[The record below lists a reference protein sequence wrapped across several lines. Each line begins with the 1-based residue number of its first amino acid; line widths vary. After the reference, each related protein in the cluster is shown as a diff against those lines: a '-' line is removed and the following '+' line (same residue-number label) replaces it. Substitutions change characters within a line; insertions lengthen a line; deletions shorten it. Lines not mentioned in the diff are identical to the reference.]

1 MKELIFNNHSIKIQK
16 YFRGYRIRNIF
27 YRGNNSKRYPSC
39 PFITISKFVPIRTS
53 IIKSKIIKEYEKDL
67 FINFNLNK
75 ERFKVISPKRKDN
88 NYNNRSNNKSRKNNK
103 NTSNTNENKISYKK
117 GIKNKKVI
125 TTMKNKKSRTKKDYL
140 KETYDNHL
148 RLVDGNTVQRYP
160 DGSYAV
166 INNETGQYT
175 LFDKDKNVQREFN
188 KKCFV
193 QPIYYK
199 FIFK

>member
-1 MKELIFNNHSIKIQK
+1 FNNHSIKIQK

-53 IIKSKIIKEYEKDL
+53 IIKSKIIKEDEKDL

-125 TTMKNKKSRTKKDYL
+125 TTMKKNKKSRTKKYYL
-140 KETYDNHL
+140 KETCDNHL

-193 QPIYYK
+193 QPYIINS
-199 FIFK
+199 F